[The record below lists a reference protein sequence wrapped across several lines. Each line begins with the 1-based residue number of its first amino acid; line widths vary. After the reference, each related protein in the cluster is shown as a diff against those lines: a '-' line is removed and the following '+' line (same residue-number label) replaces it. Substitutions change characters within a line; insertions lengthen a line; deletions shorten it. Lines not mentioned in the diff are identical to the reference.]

1 MATNSQESKMRDG
14 QVLDAAIDA
23 LNLAKISN
31 ATPAKAVSGSV
42 VALLAT
48 IRVRTLLFYGDWF
61 LISR

>member
-1 MATNSQESKMRDG
+1 MRDG